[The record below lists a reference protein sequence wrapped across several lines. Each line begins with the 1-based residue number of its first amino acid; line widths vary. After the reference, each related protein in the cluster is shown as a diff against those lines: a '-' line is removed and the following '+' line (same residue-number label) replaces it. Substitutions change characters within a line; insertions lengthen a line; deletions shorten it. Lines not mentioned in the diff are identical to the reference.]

1 MSYLDR
7 LKRLDAG
14 EKSLHTPRHE
24 QTKPTEPPFDGFVGS
39 IPGANENIFIA
50 SGETE
55 NANAVT
61 SWHWLLHF
69 ADREPLEI
77 YCHPDADFDGVM
89 RQYPDA
95 VAAEPFEL
103 IRLIQK
109 GIDHANH

>member
-1 MSYLDR
+1 MWFDPSQL
-7 LKRLDAG
+7 A
-14 EKSLHTPRHE
+14 KSQSCHPATSATSATSATFE
-24 QTKPTEPPFDGFVGS
+24 AD
-39 IPGANENIFIA
+39 
-50 SGETE
+50 ETIRPSKSQE
-55 NANAVT
+55 SQKSQAPSLQKNTAHAAT
-61 SWHWLLHF
+61 YWHWLLHF